1 MSFITAHLNKDVR
14 AQEIRMERP
23 IIVVDADKAE
33 SQGLCAVLERD
44 NYRTIALHSLGNLE
58 ERIQATASRVVILDL
73 DTLPVDNRFI
83 TRLRKENPN
92 LPIIGLSSRP
102 FHPDL
107 EEAMS
112 SHICACLRKPPDLG
126 ELIYC
131 IKSFCNNGILDRK
144 NPNKEEKLD
153 HAE

>member
-1 MSFITAHLNKDVR
+1 
-14 AQEIRMERP
+14 MERP
-23 IIVVDADKAE
+23 IIVVDADE
-33 SQGLCAVLERD
+33 DQSQELCDVLERD

-58 ERIQATASRVVILDL
+58 EKIQETACRVVILDL

-83 TRLRKENPN
+83 THLRKGNPK

-107 EEAMS
+107 KEAMS
-112 SHICACLRKPPDLG
+112 SHICACLRKPPDLD

-131 IKSFCNNGILDRK
+131 IKSFCNNGLSQRTNLK
-144 NPNKEEKLD
+144 KEEKPD